1 MKKIA
6 SLILT
11 LLLFATYPLFAQ
23 KHNLNIVY
31 IGDSITQGAQL
42 KDPVN
47 EGPTATAS
55 AYLATKD
62 GIGRVEFSNNGLSG
76 FTTVDFLPSTNNA
89 FNKVE
94 QAVKNFADKSAELI
108 FSIMLG
114 TNDSASTTTNGAP
127 VSDQQFHDNLKV
139 IIDHLLLDF
148 PSCKVIIQFPTWYS
162 SATYNSARYLQE
174 GLDRLQS
181 YFPQIEKLAKEY
193 AATHPKQVFAG
204 NKKAF
209 NYFKRNYLTT
219 LNAEE
224 GRQGTFYLHP
234 NKKGDEALG
243 AFWADVIYEAIR
255 KN

>member
-1 MKKIA
+1 MKKLR
-6 SLILT
+6 SLFFI
-11 LLLFATYPLFAQ
+11 LLLLATYPVFAQ
-23 KHNLNIVY
+23 KQNLNIVY

-55 AYLATKD
+55 AYLRTKD
-62 GIGRVEFSNNGLSG
+62 GIGKVEFSNNGLSG
-76 FTTVDFLPSTNNA
+76 FTTVDFLPSTNKA

-94 QAVKNFADKSAELI
+94 QAANAFADKSAELI

-127 VSDQQFHDNLKV
+127 VSDEQFHDNLKA
-139 IIDHLLLDF
+139 IIDRLLLDF
-148 PSCKVIIQFPTWYS
+148 PNCKVIIQLPTWYS
-162 SATYNSARYLQE
+162 PTTYNSARYLQE

-193 AATHPKQVFAG
+193 SATRPKQVFAG

-209 NYFKRNYLTT
+209 NYFKKNYLTT

-224 GRQGTFYLHP
+224 GQQGTFYLHP

-243 AFWADVIYEAIR
+243 AFWADVIYKAVH

>member
-1 MKKIA
+1 MKRSA
-6 SLILT
+6 LLIST
-11 LLLFATYPLFAQ
+11 LLFFASYTVFAQ
-23 KHNLNIVY
+23 KKNLNIVY

-55 AYLATKD
+55 AYLRTKND
-62 GIGRVEFSNNGLSG
+62 IGKVAFSNNGLSG
-76 FTTVDFLPSTNNA
+76 FTTVDFLPSTNKA
-89 FNKVE
+89 FNTVE
-94 QAVKNFADKSAELI
+94 QAANAFEDKSAELI

-127 VSDQQFHDNLKV
+127 VSDEQFHDNLKA
-139 IIDHLLLDF
+139 IIDRLLLDF
-148 PSCKVIIQFPTWYS
+148 PNCKVIIQPPTWYS
-162 SATYNSARYLQE
+162 PTTYNGARYLQE
-174 GLDRLQS
+174 GLTRLQS
-181 YFPQIEKLAKEY
+181 YFPQIEKLANEY
-193 AATHPKQVFAG
+193 SATHPKQVFAG

-209 NYFKRNYLTT
+209 KYFKENYLTT
-219 LNAEE
+219 LNPEE

-243 AFWADVIYEAIR
+243 AFWADVIYKAAR